1 MAQNSSNK
9 ILIIIIVF
17 LLLILIGG
25 GSGVF
30 WYMQKDDTNAKTNT
44 TSTPQEKQVNP
55 ADETLAEV
63 GPLYPLAPI
72 TVNLKTTDGKDVY
85 LKATLSLELNS
96 KLLKNELDAKNA
108 VIRDEIIL
116 ILSNYTQVDVFS
128 DRGKR
133 EICEHIK
140 EKLNSMLHD
149 GQIRNVY
156 IVSFI
161 IQ

>member
-1 MAQNSSNK
+1 MAQDSSNK
-9 ILIIIIVF
+9 IFIVIIVF

-25 GSGVF
+25 GAGFF
-30 WYMQKDDTNAKTNT
+30 WYMQNKE
-44 TSTPQEKQVNP
+44 TSVSATPKEKKVNP
-55 ADETLAEV
+55 ADETLAEI

-85 LKATLSLELNS
+85 LKATLSLELDS

-108 VIRDEIIL
+108 VLRDEIIL
-116 ILSNYTQVDVFS
+116 ILSNYTQVDVIS
-128 DRGKR
+128 DTGKKK
-133 EICEHIK
+133 ICEHIK
-140 EKLNSMLHD
+140 NKLNSMLHD

>member
-9 ILIIIIVF
+9 ILLIIIVF
-17 LLLILIGG
+17 LFLILIGG
-25 GSGVF
+25 GVGVY
-30 WYMQKDDTNAKTNT
+30 WYMQKDT
-44 TSTPQEKQVNP
+44 TDANVNVTPSPQEKKVNS

-72 TVNLKTTDGKDVY
+72 TVNLKTSDEKDVY
-85 LKATLSLELNS
+85 LKATLSLELDS

-116 ILSNYTQVDVFS
+116 ILSNYTQVDVAS
-128 DRGKR
+128 DNGKA
-133 EICEHIK
+133 EICERIK

>member
-1 MAQNSSNK
+1 MAQNGSNK

-17 LLLILIGG
+17 LLLILIAGG
-25 GSGVF
+25 AGFF
-30 WYMQKDDTNAKTNT
+30 WYMQKDDMNTNT
-44 TSTPQEKQVNP
+44 TSAPQEKKISA

-85 LKATLSLELNS
+85 LKATLSLELDS
-96 KLLKNELDAKNA
+96 KLLENELDAKNA
-108 VIRDEIIL
+108 VIRDELIL
-116 ILSNYTQVDVFS
+116 ILSNYTQVDVAS
-128 DRGKR
+128 DNGKA
-133 EICEHIK
+133 EICARIK

>member
-9 ILIIIIVF
+9 VLIIIIVF
-17 LLLILIGG
+17 LLFVLVSGG
-25 GSGVF
+25 AGIF
-30 WYMQKDDTNAKTNT
+30 WYTQKDDTYVNVA
-44 TSTPQEKQVNP
+44 SAPQAQKVNSV
-55 ADETLAEV
+55 DETLSEV

-72 TVNLKTTDGKDVY
+72 IVNLKTTDGKDVY

-96 KLLKNELDAKNA
+96 KLLENELDAKNA

-116 ILSNYTQVDVFS
+116 ILSNYTQVDVSS